1 MATSVGFNES
11 GKLSPVPVENTFSK
25 VKVFVVEIS
34 FATDFA
40 VNDYETNILISLGKL
55 ISSTDFEEVACFNH
69 GASGNISGESCSV
82 EALVEY

>member
-11 GKLSPVPVENTFSK
+11 SKLSPVPEESSFSE

-55 ISSTDFEEVACFNH
+55 ISDSDFEVVTSFNH
-69 GASGNISGESCSV
+69 GVA
-82 EALVEY
+82 